1 MSKQPE
7 LKLIATGLQAQQ
19 LSCDERLEDYLEHL
33 GAPLVGIVP
42 YPERKAFRQEAHAH
56 IEGLIREYVWQGQD
70 LKKATETALR
80 EFGEPWKVGRAFLEE
95 WLQGTPRLR
104 PPILIRR
111 ATSTAFAWFGIASM
125 LILLLLEQV
134 LSAPTHEALLPG
146 IGLLAFL
153 APFVA
158 GGLTGVMCPSQT
170 ERGVRN
176 AVGFLTLHSVV
187 IGLLLLPRVE
197 GLAFAAWQLLFWLPA
212 GRITAGMSAAC
223 LRQARR
229 QRFWQIA
236 R

>member
-1 MSKQPE
+1 MNSRPE
-7 LKLIATGLQAQQ
+7 LKLITNALQAQQ

-33 GAPLVGIVP
+33 GAPLIGIVP

-56 IEGLIREYVWQGQD
+56 LDGLIREYVWQGQT
-70 LKKATETALR
+70 LQAATESALR
-80 EFGEPWKVGRAFLEE
+80 EFGEPWKVGQAFLHE
-95 WLQGTPRLR
+95 WLLGTPRLR
-104 PPILIRR
+104 PPILIRK
-111 ATSTAFAWFGIASM
+111 ATFTAFAWFGIASM

-134 LSAPTHEALLPG
+134 LCAAVQEDLLPG

-158 GGLTGVMCPSQT
+158 GGLTGAMCPAQA

-176 AVGFLTLHSVV
+176 AMCLLALHAVV
-187 IGLLLLPRVE
+187 TGLMLLPRVE
-197 GLAFAAWQLLFWLPA
+197 GLAFAGWQLLFWLPA
-212 GRITAGMSAAC
+212 GRVSAAATGAY

>member
-1 MSKQPE
+1 MSNRPD

-56 IEGLIREYVWQGQD
+56 IEGLIHEYVWQGQD
-70 LKKATETALR
+70 LDKATETALR
-80 EFGEPWKVGRAFLEE
+80 EFGEPWNVGRDFLEE
-95 WLQGTPRLR
+95 WLLGTPRLR

-134 LSAPTHEALLPG
+134 LGSPAHDAQLSGLALA
-146 IGLLAFL
+146 AFL

-158 GGLTGVMCPSQT
+158 GGLTGTMCSAQA

-176 AVGFLTLHSVV
+176 AVGILTLHSVV

-212 GRITAGMSAAC
+212 GRITATVTATA

-229 QRFWQIA
+229 KRFWQIA